1 MTAGTPYFEVH
12 LSEGSDP
19 VTIAA
24 TGELD
29 AASAETLAAALGQA
43 RERSAEVV
51 LDLAGLT
58 FIDSSGLRVVA
69 AEHVTSG
76 ESGTAFRIVGATD
89 RVRRIFEMTGLEAL
103 IAP

>member
-19 VTIAA
+19 LTLAA

-29 AASAETLAAALGQA
+29 AASAATLGDALAQA
-43 RERSAEVV
+43 REQAGTVV

-69 AEHVTSG
+69 AEHVAAG
-76 ESGTAFRIVGATD
+76 ESGSAFRIVGATD
-89 RVRRIFEMTGLEAL
+89 RVRRIFEMTGLESL
-103 IAP
+103 IEP